1 MTLDSRQIRI
11 LRWLI
16 EHREPLSTA
25 SLAEGLGLSQRIV
38 RYRLS
43 GLGGYLRTLQ
53 LSLEQKPGVGIWI
66 EGSDEGI
73 EELRALIETPDD
85 VPRVLA
91 AIERSQIMRAVLLT
105 AAPNPVTI
113 EALHDVMEVSTTTGR
128 RDLKQVEPWIES
140 HGLRIVRRSGVGISV
155 IGPEAAIRRG
165 FVKLLLESVPSDAMR
180 ELAEVG
186 IESAAL
192 VQTRISSGLR
202 EILKSLPIRKCADV
216 VAVHKG
222 AFAGEESSE
231 IVLTLYLATSLLRLS
246 GGHHP
251 EMDAGQLRSLLDHP
265 VSDAAAGIA
274 VDVGKATETSLPEE
288 EVAGITSMLLGFGN
302 RGSEVQNFD
311 ADIDQLIDEV
321 LAIAGNELHPIL
333 EDDPELRRGLTQ
345 HLERLIVRLDYDV
358 PVHNPLLSEVSE
370 RYPSVHAVSRQIG
383 SILERSLARSLPEDE
398 IGFLTMYLSGAMER
412 THLWPRRRVVVVCPS
427 GMATVWILVSRIQ
440 AEFPQ
445 LELGEVVSAGS
456 LDPQSVDGEV
466 VISTVDIPGVDA
478 VVVNPLL
485 RPDDVRAIA
494 SRVTRGL

>member
-1 MTLDSRQIRI
+1 MLDSRQIRI

-25 SLAEGLGLSQRIV
+25 SLASGLGLSQRVV

-66 EGSDEGI
+66 SGSGERI
-73 EELRALIETPDD
+73 EELRGILEALDGA
-85 VPRVLA
+85 PRVLA
-91 AIERSQIMRAVLLT
+91 AVERGQIMRAVLLIE
-105 AAPNPVTI
+105 APDPVTL
-113 EALHDVMEVSTTTGR
+113 ETLHNVMEVSTTTGR
-128 RDLKQVEPWIES
+128 RDLKEIEPWIES
-140 HGLRIVRRSGVGISV
+140 HGLRLARRSGVGISV
-155 IGPEAAIRRG
+155 IGPEPAIRRA

-180 ELAEVG
+180 EVAEVG

-216 VAVHKG
+216 VVLHKG
-222 AFAGEESSE
+222 AFRGEESSE

-246 GGHHP
+246 RGHQT

-265 VSDAAAGIA
+265 VSEAAAGIA
-274 VDVGKATETSLPEE
+274 VEVGKATETSLPDE
-288 EVAGITSMLLGFGN
+288 EVAGITSMLLGFGAPV
-302 RGSEVQNFD
+302 SEPRNLD
-311 ADIDQLIDEV
+311 ADIDRLVDEV
-321 LAIAGNELHPIL
+321 LRIASAELHPIL
-333 EDDPELRRGLTQ
+333 EDDPELRRSLTQ
-345 HLERLIVRLDYDV
+345 HLERLVVRLDYDV
-358 PVHNPLLSEVSE
+358 PVHNPLLREVSE
-370 RYPSVHAVSRQIG
+370 RYPSVHTVSRQIG
-383 SILERSLARSLPEDE
+383 SIMEASLERPLPEDE
-398 IGFLTMYLSGAMER
+398 LGFITMYLSGAMER

-445 LELGEVVSAGS
+445 LELGDVVSAGNF
-456 LDPQSVDGEV
+456 DPQNVDGDV

-494 SRVTRGL
+494 SRVARPY